1 MKEGSTDIPAI
12 KFALCIGLHKEDFE
26 KGRADKVATVLPHV
40 AFEDVDGLTIRQF
53 FDVFNMVKDEDRCF
67 RLEAYIERWAIP
79 IYNSEAQFRNGLC
92 LFGWC
97 ILDAPNG
104 KDLDSEISDYFER
117 IMIDSITAFDNSK
130 SLVPIEDVVVTFCT
144 RYRGRDKEFINQ
156 KVRKK
161 EGII

>member
-12 KFALCIGLHKEDFE
+12 KFALCIGLNKEDFE
-26 KGRADKVATVLPHV
+26 KGRAYKVATMLPRV

-53 FDVFNMVKDEDRCF
+53 FDVFNMVKDEDRF
-67 RLEAYIERWAIP
+67 FMFEAYIERWAIP
-79 IYNSEAQFRNGLC
+79 VYNSEAQFRNGVG
-92 LFGWC
+92 LFGWNIC
-97 ILDAPNG
+97 GTPND

-117 IMIDSITAFDNSK
+117 IMIDNITSLDNPN
-130 SLVPIEDVVVTFCT
+130 SLVPIEDVVATFCT